1 MLQKLQ
7 ELSDDPIRVGLVGA
21 GAMGKGIAWQVS
33 HTPGMR
39 LTFIGDLNLEAAS
52 ETARQIGLNPVETD
66 GDTIPDVSDKDVLV
80 TTNSLGLLRQN
91 DKLGMRAFAEAT
103 NAIAAACDYCL
114 SAIAG
119 GMHVILMNA
128 EVDLV
133 YGPLLQREA
142 AKHNV
147 IVTSDA
153 GDQHGV
159 LMNMIEEIKMWGFD
173 IVQAGNIKGFLDRY
187 ATPES
192 IRFEA
197 EKRNLS
203 PVQCCAYTDGT
214 KLNIEMALLCNELGL
229 TPFVDGMEGPRCANV
244 TEALDLFDFD
254 AYGGHGRVD
263 YILGAEPGG
272 GVYVVGRCDD
282 TFQHPYLAYYKLV
295 NKGPY
300 YLFYR
305 PYHLCHLETT
315 GAIAK
320 AVLHGESILTQK
332 AGSVAD
338 VYAYAKTDLKAG
350 QAVEHGIGGAECYGL
365 IRSRADALADD
376 HLPISHLEGEGDRLP
391 VLKRDIGRDEPVKCS
406 DVELPDIAFH
416 HLLKRQ
422 AEIG

>member
-142 AKHNV
+142 EKHNV

-153 GDQHGV
+153 ALARKLDAIAFPGMTANFDAGRVAALAMTMLDWREHGEAYARAMV
-159 LMNMIEEIKMWGFD
+159 ALATELAEALAGEGLPVHARERGCTASHQFAIEAAGFGGG
-173 IVQAGNIKGFLDRY
+173 QAASRKLRRAGFLACGIGLPVDPVEGDMNGLRIG
-187 ATPES
+187 TPELCRIGVS
-192 IRFEA
+192 ESDVPRMA
-197 EKRNLS
+197 SLLQRALS
-203 PVQCCAYTDGT
+203 ASQP
-214 KLNIEMALLCNELGL
+214 E
-229 TPFVDGMEGPRCANV
+229 
-244 TEALDLFDFD
+244 
-254 AYGGHGRVD
+254 H
-263 YILGAEPGG
+263 
-272 GVYVVGRCDD
+272 
-282 TFQHPYLAYYKLV
+282 LAD
-295 NKGPY
+295 
-300 YLFYR
+300 
-305 PYHLCHLETT
+305 E
-315 GAIAK
+315 
-320 AVLHGESILTQK
+320 
-332 AGSVAD
+332 VAD
-338 VYAYAKTDLKAG
+338 W
-350 QAVEHGIGGAECYGL
+350 
-365 IRSRADALADD
+365 RASFNRLHFILA
-376 HLPISHLEGEGDRLP
+376 
-391 VLKRDIGRDEPVKCS
+391 
-406 DVELPDIAFH
+406 
-416 HLLKRQ
+416 
-422 AEIG
+422 